1 MHRFASLTALVTH
14 LAFVAFAVLGGFLAW
29 LVPWVLVPHVA
40 SALWGA
46 RMAVWR
52 RACPLSVVENWGRA
66 GSGRPDLHERGFI
79 AHYFEDRLYPAAW
92 SRRVELLIGT
102 IVVGSWVGLAVR

>member
-1 MHRFASLTALVTH
+1 MHRIV
-14 LAFVAFAVLGGFLAW
+14 AFVALAAHMGFVAFTVLGGFLAW
-29 LVPWVLVPHVA
+29 LAPWVLVPHIA

-52 RACPLSVVENWGRA
+52 RACPLSLVENWGRA
-66 GSGRPDLHERGFI
+66 GSGRPSLHDRGFI

-92 SRRVELLIGT
+92 SRRIELLIGT
-102 IVVGSWVGLAVR
+102 LVLGSWIGFVVH